1 MVERRKKKDGAG
13 LPGGVLKKERV
24 RWDGT
29 NDISYESGWSLRWGF
44 GLGLIFATEGKREG
58 VIGVGVGARLR
69 VSARPWEYAWGPK
82 GAWVDAERGNRGGQ
96 RSRGR
101 GKGGRCG

>member
-1 MVERRKKKDGAG
+1 MSRKEDDGREKKEKGWGRVARRGAE
-13 LPGGVLKKERV
+13 KERV

-58 VIGVGVGARLR
+58 GNRCRRGSPITSV
-69 VSARPWEYAWGPK
+69 RPWEYAWGPE

-96 RSRGR
+96 R
-101 GKGGRCG
+101 